1 MSDPSTPIDP
11 STTAAPQEDA
21 PKKRSFF
28 KRMKEGFSR
37 STKALG
43 DGITGIFTKRKLDAD
58 TLQELED
65 LLIQSDMGVDMAM
78 NITEALA
85 EDRFDKEVSPD
96 EIRTFLASE
105 ITKIM
110 TPVAKPLEIT
120 SGTKPFILLMV
131 GVNGAG
137 KTTTIGKIAAK
148 LRTEGKSVM
157 LAAGDTFRAAAIDQL
172 KVWGERVGASFVS
185 TDVGADAASLAY
197 QAIERARA
205 ENIDVLMI
213 DTAGRL
219 QNKTELMDELRKVVR
234 VIKKLEPDAP
244 HACLLVLDATTGQ
257 NAINQVEVFKDTA
270 GVTGLVMTKLDGTAR
285 GGILVALAGRFGI
298 PVHMIGVGEG
308 ADDLQTFD
316 AQDYAMAL
324 TGSVAQMEPAQK
336 EHNSKR
342 D

>member
-1 MSDPSTPIDP
+1 MSDPSTPNDP
-11 STTAAPQEDA
+11 AVSAEEA

-85 EDRFDKEVSPD
+85 KDRFDKEVSPD
-96 EIRTFLASE
+96 EIRTFLANE
-105 ITKIM
+105 ITKVM
-110 TPVAKPLEIT
+110 TPIAKPLDVAT
-120 SGTKPFILLMV
+120 GPTPFILLMV

-172 KVWGERVGASFVS
+172 KVWGERVGASVV
-185 TDVGADAASLAY
+185 TTQVGADAASLAY

-219 QNKTELMDELRKVVR
+219 QNKSELMDELRKVVR

-257 NAINQVEVFKDTA
+257 NAINQVEVFRDTA

-285 GGILVALAGRFGI
+285 GGILVALARRFGL

-308 ADDLQTFD
+308 ADDLQTFN
-316 AQDYAMAL
+316 AHEYAMAL
-324 TGSVAQMEPAQK
+324 TGSVTEQTPAS
-336 EHNSKR
+336 ENS
-342 D
+342 

>member
-1 MSDPSTPIDP
+1 MSDPSTPNDP
-11 STTAAPQEDA
+11 SVSQEDA

-78 NITEALA
+78 NITQALA
-85 EDRFDKEVSPD
+85 KDRFDKEVSPD
-96 EIRTFLASE
+96 EIRTFLADE
-105 ITKIM
+105 ITKVM
-110 TPVAKPLEIT
+110 TPIAKPLEIT
-120 SGTKPFILLMV
+120 PGTKPFILLMV

-148 LRTEGKSVM
+148 LRAEGKSVM

-298 PVHMIGVGEG
+298 PVHMIGVGER

-324 TGSVAQMEPAQK
+324 TGSVTELAPAQN
-336 EHNSKR
+336 EHNS

>member
-1 MSDPSTPIDP
+1 MSDPSTPNNP
-11 STTAAPQEDA
+11 STPQEEA

-65 LLIQSDMGVDMAM
+65 LLIQSDMGVDMAV

-85 EDRFDKEVSPD
+85 KDRFDKEVSPE
-96 EIRTFLASE
+96 EIRTFLADE
-105 ITKIM
+105 ITKVM
-110 TPVAKPLEIT
+110 TPIAKPLEIT
-120 SGTKPFILLMV
+120 PSTKPFILLMV

-137 KTTTIGKIAAK
+137 KTTTIGKIASK
-148 LRTEGKSVM
+148 LRAEGKSVM

-172 KVWGERVGASFVS
+172 KVWGERVGASVVS

-285 GGILVALAGRFGI
+285 GGILVALANRFGL

-324 TGSVAQMEPAQK
+324 TGSVAELAPAP
-336 EHNSKR
+336 ESITPENT
-342 D
+342 

>member
-1 MSDPSTPIDP
+1 MSDPSTPNNP
-11 STTAAPQEDA
+11 FTPQEEA

-65 LLIQSDMGVDMAM
+65 LLIQSDMGVDMAV

-85 EDRFDKEVSPD
+85 KDRFDKEVSPE
-96 EIRTFLASE
+96 EIRTFLADE
-105 ITKIM
+105 ITKVM
-110 TPVAKPLEIT
+110 TPIAKPLEIT
-120 SGTKPFILLMV
+120 PDTKPFILLMV

-137 KTTTIGKIAAK
+137 KTTTIGKIASK
-148 LRTEGKSVM
+148 LRAEGKSVM

-172 KVWGERVGASFVS
+172 KVWGERVGASVVS

-197 QAIERARA
+197 QAIEHARA

-285 GGILVALAGRFGI
+285 GGILVALAGRFGL

-324 TGSVAQMEPAQK
+324 TGSVAELAPAP
-336 EHNSKR
+336 ESITPENT
-342 D
+342 

>member
-1 MSDPSTPIDP
+1 MSDPSTPNDP
-11 STTAAPQEDA
+11 AVSAEET

-65 LLIQSDMGVDMAM
+65 LLIQSDMGVDMAVS
-78 NITEALA
+78 ITEALA
-85 EDRFDKEVSPD
+85 KDRFDKEVSPD

-105 ITKIM
+105 IAKVM
-110 TPVAKPLEIT
+110 TPIAKPLDVT
-120 SGTKPFILLMV
+120 AGTTPFILLMV

-172 KVWGERVGASFVS
+172 KVWGERVGASVV
-185 TDVGADAASLAY
+185 TTQVGADAASLAY

-219 QNKTELMDELRKVVR
+219 QNKSELMDELRKVVR

-285 GGILVALAGRFGI
+285 GGILVALARRFGL

-308 ADDLQTFD
+308 AEDLQTFN
-316 AQDYAMAL
+316 AQEYAMAL
-324 TGSVAQMEPAQK
+324 TGSVTEQTPAS
-336 EHNSKR
+336 ENS
-342 D
+342 